1 MGSNMYSKVSLEK
14 FHMFKTHYSKS
25 TGKVCEPGR
34 VMVRRFGVEV
44 QDFGKSWRS
53 GLAFLALIKSINPAL
68 VDLRDSLSADSRENV
83 QLAFTVAHR
92 SLDVPPLLEPE
103 GKTVSRLSVRT
114 ERNTMLHLLMC
125 GNCVFPQMC
134 CAQ

>member
-14 FHMFKTHYSKS
+14 FHMLTTHYSKS
-25 TGKVCEPGR
+25 TGKMCEPGR
-34 VMVRRFGVEV
+34 VMVCRFGVEV

-68 VDLRDSLSADSRENV
+68 VDLRDSLSRDPRENI
-83 QLAFTVAHR
+83 QLAFTVAYR

-103 GKTVSRLSVRT
+103 GKTVSRLSV
-114 ERNTMLHLLMC
+114 
-125 GNCVFPQMC
+125 G
-134 CAQ
+134 